1 MSRCEAKG
9 DEDLEDSGIVDLYL
23 SRDGEAISQTSQK
36 YGSRLRAL
44 SLGIVADRF
53 TAGECENDT

>member
-36 YGSRLRAL
+36 YGSRLRVL